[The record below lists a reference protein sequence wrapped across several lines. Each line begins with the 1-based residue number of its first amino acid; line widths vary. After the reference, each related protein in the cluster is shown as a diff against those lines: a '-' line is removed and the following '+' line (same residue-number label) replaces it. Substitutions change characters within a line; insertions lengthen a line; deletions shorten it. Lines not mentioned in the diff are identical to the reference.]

1 MGAKVPVSRL
11 ITILFTDLV
20 GSTALAQQLGD
31 TAADELRREHFEQLR
46 KAVTATGGT
55 EVKTIGDA
63 MMVSYSSATD
73 AIAGAVAMQ
82 QRVYAHNANIGLP
95 SVQIQM
101 RVGISAGDAS
111 YEDNDWFG
119 TPVVEASR
127 LCGAAEGGQ
136 ILVTDI
142 VRVLAGSR
150 AAHGLTR
157 IGEVVGKGLSAPMS
171 ACEVTWAP
179 DAVVTKGRLE
189 VALPP
194 QVEQD
199 DVFGFVGRADQ
210 RDALLG
216 AWRTVTSAGRLAV
229 FVGGEPGIGKTRIV
243 KELCRDAHHQGGIV
257 LWGAC
262 DEELAMPYQ
271 PFVEAFRWLAESMA
285 PDVLRELVSSYGG
298 ELLPLIPDLA
308 KRVPG
313 LDARLNDDPET
324 ERYRL
329 FEAATEL
336 LRGLSA
342 REPVLLVLDDLHWA
356 RKPTLVLLRH
366 LLKSS
371 VPMNLLIVATYR
383 DTDLDRT
390 HPLSEV
396 LADMRRQNGVERLM
410 LHGLDEGGVQQFL
423 ERVAGHELD
432 DRGIALAR
440 AIAHETEGNPFF
452 VGEVL
457 RHLSES
463 GALVYR
469 DGRWSSDKE
478 LADLGIPQ
486 GVLEVIGRRLSN
498 LDAVANDVLA
508 TAAVIGREFEL
519 RTLSAVAGGAD
530 RVLDALG
537 SAETAGLVEA
547 VNGRP
552 GLYRFSHALVRSALY
567 DELPTSRRLR
577 LHRDVG
583 VELERSSDVATH
595 LTELARH
602 FTEAAALGEVDKAVS
617 YCRRAGDAAIDDL
630 AFEEA
635 AAQYE
640 QALESLDLQ
649 EPADQHLRGRLLVAA
664 GSALHQISDP
674 RGRDLLLAA
683 EESGRLR
690 ADIELLGRVFVGLSS
705 NVFARSNLGVD
716 EHIVSLA
723 EHVLASADELP
734 AELHARVLAAL
745 STELFWAGEPARRLE
760 LCNQALTI
768 ARELGD
774 ARVLAASLHA
784 LSTAIV
790 TSNPES
796 LDEYIAE
803 SSEMIEVASGIDD
816 SLVCT
821 ALVGRM
827 VAYISRGDVEAG
839 DRDLDAGEALAE
851 RLRIPQQVARS
862 KLMRAGRTLLAGEL
876 DVTDVLVAD
885 YEAYC
890 AREGVGGNWGGAG
903 SIRYRLQYERGQLA
917 ALEPFLIQIIDAQP
931 AVPVWRMALC
941 GVYLQSD
948 HPELAKPQVEAL
960 GTDDFAIVPRN
971 SVFLLTC
978 ASAARIASQVGALAV
993 AECAYHHA
1001 ARFDDRFPFSG
1012 TAFEYPV
1019 GIGVGAA
1026 AGALGWFDKAERH
1039 FAQSLALCER
1049 SGAPTYLAATHVY
1062 WAEMLAQRDS
1072 PDDSARATEMAV
1084 AALSIAQRLGLAY
1097 VQKRAERL
1105 LDR

>member
-1 MGAKVPVSRL
+1 MSGL

-46 KAVTATGGT
+46 KAVAATGGT

-150 AAHGLTR
+150 AAHGLTP

-216 AWRTVTSAGRLAV
+216 AWKTVTSAGRLAV

-336 LRGLSA
+336 LRNLSA

-396 LADMRRQNGVERLM
+396 LADLRRQNGVERLM

-432 DRGIALAR
+432 D
-440 AIAHETEGNPFF
+440 
-452 VGEVL
+452 
-457 RHLSES
+457 ES
-463 GALVYR
+463 FNSI
-469 DGRWSSDKE
+469 SSFKT
-478 LADLGIPQ
+478 
-486 GVLEVIGRRLSN
+486 N
-498 LDAVANDVLA
+498 
-508 TAAVIGREFEL
+508 
-519 RTLSAVAGGAD
+519 
-530 RVLDALG
+530 
-537 SAETAGLVEA
+537 
-547 VNGRP
+547 
-552 GLYRFSHALVRSALY
+552 RFRYL
-567 DELPTSRRLR
+567 
-577 LHRDVG
+577 
-583 VELERSSDVATH
+583 
-595 LTELARH
+595 
-602 FTEAAALGEVDKAVS
+602 
-617 YCRRAGDAAIDDL
+617 
-630 AFEEA
+630 
-635 AAQYE
+635 
-640 QALESLDLQ
+640 
-649 EPADQHLRGRLLVAA
+649 
-664 GSALHQISDP
+664 
-674 RGRDLLLAA
+674 
-683 EESGRLR
+683 
-690 ADIELLGRVFVGLSS
+690 
-705 NVFARSNLGVD
+705 
-716 EHIVSLA
+716 
-723 EHVLASADELP
+723 
-734 AELHARVLAAL
+734 
-745 STELFWAGEPARRLE
+745 
-760 LCNQALTI
+760 
-768 ARELGD
+768 
-774 ARVLAASLHA
+774 
-784 LSTAIV
+784 
-790 TSNPES
+790 
-796 LDEYIAE
+796 
-803 SSEMIEVASGIDD
+803 DD
-816 SLVCT
+816 S
-821 ALVGRM
+821 
-827 VAYISRGDVEAG
+827 I
-839 DRDLDAGEALAE
+839 
-851 RLRIPQQVARS
+851 RI
-862 KLMRAGRTLLAGEL
+862 K
-876 DVTDVLVAD
+876 
-885 YEAYC
+885 
-890 AREGVGGNWGGAG
+890 
-903 SIRYRLQYERGQLA
+903 
-917 ALEPFLIQIIDAQP
+917 
-931 AVPVWRMALC
+931 
-941 GVYLQSD
+941 
-948 HPELAKPQVEAL
+948 
-960 GTDDFAIVPRN
+960 
-971 SVFLLTC
+971 
-978 ASAARIASQVGALAV
+978 
-993 AECAYHHA
+993 
-1001 ARFDDRFPFSG
+1001 
-1012 TAFEYPV
+1012 
-1019 GIGVGAA
+1019 
-1026 AGALGWFDKAERH
+1026 
-1039 FAQSLALCER
+1039 
-1049 SGAPTYLAATHVY
+1049 
-1062 WAEMLAQRDS
+1062 
-1072 PDDSARATEMAV
+1072 
-1084 AALSIAQRLGLAY
+1084 
-1097 VQKRAERL
+1097 
-1105 LDR
+1105 